1 MGKLVI
7 LINKFLSKLNI
18 LKKRVDYIGGNDVLP
33 PPLKKEEEDDLVGK
47 LSTEGEKVRNILIE
61 RNLRLVVYIARKFE
75 NTGVAIED
83 LISVGTIG
91 LIKAVNTF
99 DMNKSIRLATY
110 AAKCIDNELLMLLR
124 SDRRK
129 SREISIYE
137 PVGKD
142 KEGNEINLIEI
153 IGTSE
158 DTVVEDY
165 ELRQDVKK
173 LYSAVEKKLT
183 DREREI
189 IIMRYGLYGTQEI
202 TQREIAQKMNISRS
216 YVSRI
221 EKRALEKM
229 KEDFAFK
236 APV

>member
-1 MGKLVI
+1 MKT
-7 LINKFLSKLNI
+7 FMEPLS
-18 LKKRVDYIGGNDVLP
+18 
-33 PPLKKEEEDDLVGK
+33 KEEEEYYLKRFKDGDKKAKEV
-47 LSTEGEKVRNILIE
+47 LIE
-61 RNLRLVVYIARKFE
+61 RNLRLVAHVVKKYVSTDMDR
-75 NTGVAIED
+75 GLED
-83 LISVGTIG
+83 MISVGTIG
-91 LIKAVNTF
+91 LIKAITSFN
-99 DMNKSIRLATY
+99 MEKGKLSTY

>member
-1 MGKLVI
+1 MWWGA
-7 LINKFLSKLNI
+7 FLLKIFDKPLSSEEEKI
-18 LKKRVDYIGGNDVLP
+18 YLKKCREG
-33 PPLKKEEEDDLVGK
+33 DL
-47 LSTEGEKVRNILIE
+47 EARNKLIE
-61 RNLRLVVYIARKFE
+61 KNMLLVAHIVKKYACADRD
-75 NTGVAIED
+75 TED
-83 LISVGTIG
+83 LLSVGTIG

>member
-1 MGKLVI
+1 MK
-7 LINKFLSKLNI
+7 
-18 LKKRVDYIGGNDVLP
+18 
-33 PPLKKEEEDDLVGK
+33 
-47 LSTEGEKVRNILIE
+47 
-61 RNLRLVVYIARKFE
+61 
-75 NTGVAIED
+75 
-83 LISVGTIG
+83 
-91 LIKAVNTF
+91 
-99 DMNKSIRLATY
+99 IRL
-110 AAKCIDNELLMLLR
+110 LR
-124 SDRRK
+124 
-129 SREISIYE
+129 I
-137 PVGKD
+137 
-142 KEGNEINLIEI
+142 
-153 IGTSE
+153 TS
-158 DTVVEDY
+158 
-165 ELRQDVKK
+165 LDVKK

>member
-1 MGKLVI
+1 
-7 LINKFLSKLNI
+7 
-18 LKKRVDYIGGNDVLP
+18 
-33 PPLKKEEEDDLVGK
+33 
-47 LSTEGEKVRNILIE
+47 
-61 RNLRLVVYIARKFE
+61 
-75 NTGVAIED
+75 
-83 LISVGTIG
+83 
-91 LIKAVNTF
+91 
-99 DMNKSIRLATY
+99 MNKSIRLATY